1 MLEEIK
7 PHIAE
12 LRSRLIKIVISF
24 FILFILA
31 FVVWKDIFLWIAKPA
46 FEAMK
51 GTSSSE
57 MIFTNL
63 VEPFMTA
70 IKISLYTAFFASLP
84 VILYHTWKF
93 IAPGLYDNEKK
104 YVIPF
109 VSVSTL
115 MFLIGA
121 AFAYYVVIPLGF
133 QFLWMFAGNLVNF
146 LQTLD
151 EYIGIF
157 TKILFGFGVAFEL
170 PVILFFLAILG
181 LVDDKN
187 LRDFFGYAV
196 LIIFIF
202 AAILTPPDVITQLL
216 MAGPLVLLYSISI
229 LIVRMVNPYK
239 VPEEDDDDNDDSV
252 EAQKPKQLN

>member
-93 IAPGLYDNEKK
+93 IAPGLYDHEKK
-104 YVIPF
+104 LVIPF
-109 VSVSTL
+109 VLFGTI
-115 MFLIGA
+115 MFIVGA
-121 AFAYYVVIPLGF
+121 AFAYYIVFPIGF
-133 QFLWMFAGNLVNF
+133 KVMINF
-146 LQTLD
+146 GGKDFVAMLKIS
-151 EYIGIF
+151 EYVSVAL
-157 TKILFGFGVAFEL
+157 KIMIGFGIAFEL
-170 PVILFFLAILG
+170 PVVTYFLAKLG
-181 LVDDKN
+181 LVTDKT
-187 LRDFFGYAV
+187 LKDFARYAIV
-196 LIIFIF
+196 IIFIV
-202 AAILTPPDVITQLL
+202 AAVLTPPDLFSQLA
-216 MAGPLVLLYSISI
+216 MAAPLLLLYGLSI
-229 LIVRMVNPYK
+229 LIAKAVNPEK
-239 VPEEDDDDNDDSV
+239 EEN
-252 EAQKPKQLN
+252 